1 MEIDLIVSIHYLERN
16 NEYRGNS
23 LFFPEYFLG
32 KNFFNIFEGL
42 LWNTGSKIVTISTY
56 FE

>member
-23 LFFPEYFLG
+23 LFFPEYFLQ
-32 KNFFNIFEGL
+32 NF
-42 LWNTGSKIVTISTY
+42 
-56 FE
+56 